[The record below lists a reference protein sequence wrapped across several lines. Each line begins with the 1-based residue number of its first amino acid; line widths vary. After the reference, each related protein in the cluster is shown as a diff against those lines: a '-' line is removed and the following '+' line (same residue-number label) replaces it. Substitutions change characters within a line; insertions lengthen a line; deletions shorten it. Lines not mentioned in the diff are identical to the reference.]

1 MGNHAAQRQEQRV
14 GWPDL
19 VIVIIVILFAYKGWR
34 RGFVD
39 EIGGF
44 IALAA
49 AVWAA
54 IFYPGTLDGV
64 MHGYF
69 GLNTGSAHIVGMI
82 AFALVVYI
90 ALMALSMLLSRIA
103 KLPLIGIGNGIG
115 GACIGAAKALLGI
128 WAVLYVL
135 LFFPLAKDLR
145 RDLRASPLVATVTG
159 PNAQVDAFLRGTM
172 PWFVRAYA
180 TPVFARHRL

>member
-1 MGNHAAQRQEQRV
+1 V
-14 GWPDL
+14 SWPDL
-19 VIVIIVILFAYKGWR
+19 VIVVVVALFAIKGWR

-54 IFYPGTLDGV
+54 VFYPGTLDGV

-69 GLNTGSAHIVGMI
+69 GLNEGSSHIVGMI
-82 AFALVVYI
+82 TFALLVYI
-90 ALMALSMLLSRIA
+90 ALMVLSMILSRVA
-103 KLPLIGIGNGIG
+103 KLPVIGIGNGLG
-115 GACIGAAKALLGI
+115 GALVGAAKALLGA

-135 LFFPLAKDLR
+135 LFFPLAKDFRTDLR
-145 RDLRASPLVATVTG
+145 RSPLVATITG
-159 PNAQVDAFLRGTM
+159 PNVQVDTFLRGTM
-172 PWFVRAYA
+172 PWFARAYA
-180 TPVFARHRL
+180 EPIFSRHHL